1 MWADLARNGGDVIV
15 DHEIAGGDPEPEPEL
30 TYLPTVTSSPYAVYA
45 LDQLVEAWT
54 GKTATVCATGAANSP
69 AATQD
74 ITTVDG
80 LASVAAAVTAN
91 GVTSVFYDLQ
101 DQSGNGLHATQG
113 TAASRIPL
121 RTDNTHRGHHV
132 LTFAHPTTG
141 ASSSRFLALPSELA
155 TDRSDLTVFV
165 VGSSGGGLIQGDA
178 FMGLGTG
185 TGGFDGFS
193 LMHSNVASTG
203 TAAYGGVGLVDS
215 SFAGEFSRQPTV
227 GQLCVIATQS
237 SLTARRVTAAG
248 TVQNKTATPPTSAS
262 LTGGYIG
269 KGPWSTASFCVGDIA
284 AVLIYPRLSDTDI
297 TTIRE
302 FLETRYDCLTSGGFT
317 DQVLGVGDS
326 ITAGT
331 DAWHQNF
338 YWQINKSG
346 SGLTRRVDTRNFG
359 IGGGTA
365 AQVYTNRAHL
375 AALYSASIRNIW
387 HLHEGTNDIAA
398 LSSGSISGTEATIY
412 ASITDMVTY
421 LHGLGATTKVVVDT
435 IIPRLWAGTT
445 TDKNEREAV
454 RIALNTLIRDG
465 AVTYNYIVCDLA
477 ALTEFGPS
485 DAQGT
490 PIQTYYQ
497 SDNIHLL
504 HTGYALCQSRVVTA
518 INAALA

>member
-1 MWADLARNGGDVIV
+1 MSLRLGFGLGLGFSNRDGNGGS
-15 DHEIAGGDPEPEPEL
+15 APL
-30 TYLPTVTSSPYAVYA
+30 AMLPTVTSAPYAVYA
-45 LDQLVEAWT
+45 LDQLVTGFT
-54 GKTATVCATGAANSP
+54 GKTATVCASGAANSP

-80 LASVAAAVTAN
+80 HASVAAAVAAN

-101 DQSGNGLHATQG
+101 DQTGNGLHATQG
-113 TAASRIPL
+113 TAASRVPL
-121 RTDNTHRGHHV
+121 RTDNTYGGHHC

-141 ASSSRFLALPSELA
+141 ASSGRFLELPSGLA
-155 TDRSDLTVFV
+155 TDRSNLTVFV
-165 VGSSGGGLIQGDA
+165 VGSAGGGLVNGNA

-185 TGGFDGFS
+185 TGAADAFS
-193 LMHSNVASTG
+193 LMHSNLASTG
-203 TAAYGGVGLVDS
+203 VAAYGGLGIVDS
-215 SFAGEFSRQPTV
+215 SFGAEFARQPTV
-227 GQLCVIATQS
+227 GQLCVMATQS
-237 SLTARRVTAAG
+237 STTARRATVAG
-248 TVQNKTATPPTSAS
+248 TVQNKTGTPPTSAS

-269 KGPWSTASFCVGDIA
+269 KGPWSTANFCVGDIA
-284 AVLIYPRLSDTDI
+284 AVLVYPRLSDADI
-297 TTIRE
+297 LTIKE
-302 FLETRYDCLTSGGFT
+302 FLETRYGCLTSGGFT

-338 YWQINKSG
+338 YWQINRPG
-346 SGLTRRVDTRNFG
+346 SGITRRVDTRNFG
-359 IGGGTA
+359 VGGRTA
-365 AQVYTNRAHL
+365 ATVYTNRAHL
-375 AALYSASIRNIW
+375 AGIYSASIRNIW

-398 LSSGSISGTEATIY
+398 LSSGSIANGETTIY
-412 ASITDMVTY
+412 ASISDMVTY

-435 IIPRLWAGTT
+435 VIPRLWAGTT
-445 TDKNEREAV
+445 TDRNEREAV
-454 RIALNTLIRDG
+454 RIALNTLIRNG
-465 AVTYNYIVCDLA
+465 AATYNYIVCDLA